1 MELFTTEA
9 LTEWLRNQPSD
20 QEYVW
25 SDPVFCLMGRYLA
38 DNGSCW
44 GEQGYSDMPN
54 YEVIAGQKPWTY
66 GAALGRAEALALP
79 APSPQDVLQLE
90 DKREKITA

>member
-9 LTEWLRNQPSD
+9 LANWLRNQPSD

-25 SDPVFCLMGRYLA
+25 SDPVFCLMGPYLA

-66 GAALGRAEALALP
+66 GAALGRAEKVLALP
-79 APSPQDVLQLE
+79 PPPLQIEASRELE
-90 DKREKITA
+90 TVDAG